1 MILVFDASVWISA
14 LQFGG
19 VGATPWRAVERALRK
34 HTLATSLEINSEIHR
49 ILVEKFLWSPEEA
62 QHLIASYFKR
72 AIFVTVTGS
81 IRVCRDPNDDMVL
94 ECALAELYQ

>member
-1 MILVFDASVWISA
+1 M
-14 LQFGG
+14 
-19 VGATPWRAVERALRK
+19 
-34 HTLATSLEINSEIHR
+34 
-49 ILVEKFLWSPEEA
+49 EKFLWSPEEA

-94 ECALAELYQ
+94 ECALAAGAQCIVTGDKDLLVLDPFRGIRVVSPADFLTLET